1 MTERAQFAQYR
12 IRRLALELR
21 SFTVNELSEAAG
33 ATSQTI
39 YSFIHELKRADST
52 FYSTE
57 ELLSE
62 DAGPGR
68 PPVRYQLSPQA
79 LEFLASQND
88 SLARQ
93 FNEAAFAADP
103 ALLPVLRKSR
113 KSPAPAAAAR
123 VLKQGLHF
131 KGEITGA
138 EDFQIDGSV
147 EGLIQLAESKVTV
160 LTAAEVQADIFAREI
175 VIYGKVR
182 GNVRAKEIVLVKKGG
197 SLTGDITT
205 ARITIEDGAFFKGSI
220 EIDRRGTVQSAKDP
234 SFKKNEMAEAAGAS
248 RRTARSG

>member
-1 MTERAQFAQYR
+1 MAERTQFAQYR

-39 YSFIHELKRADST
+39 YSFIHELKRADDS
-52 FYSTE
+52 FYSTK

-68 PPVRYQLSPQA
+68 PPVRYQLSSQA

-103 ALLPVLRKSR
+103 ALRPVLRKSR
-113 KSPAPAAAAR
+113 KSPAPAAAR

-147 EGLIQLAESKVTV
+147 EGRIQLAESKVTV

-220 EIDRRGTVQSAKDP
+220 EIDRRATVQSAKDP

-248 RRTARSG
+248 PRTARSG